1 MNRDTQSDLYGQ
13 ATGWLMKTAQR
24 NPEGLLLLAAGAA
37 LLLRSGSS
45 RSQSGTTGN
54 ASTSSSSYSADR
66 GRDTLS
72 RAASEASNYAS
83 GIKDEAS
90 NYAADIRDKV
100 SGTVSDYAQSVSDY
114 ASETG
119 RAVSER
125 SQEFARQ
132 AQSTVESTMG
142 RVLRDQPLAV
152 AMVGLAAG
160 AAVAAAFPA
169 TEIEKRTL
177 GLAGEAMA
185 DAAEKAKDSVMEA
198 AGKAG
203 ERLKSAAQERGLT
216 ADGLK
221 DLAGEVTDAFKDSMA
236 GKAKDQGS
244 PPKDQSSPTMVPAP
258 GPSGLASKPSSPAD
272 RGAGVRTADIAG
284 GGTTRGGGSN
294 R

>member
-45 RSQSGTTGN
+45 RSQSGTSGN
-54 ASTSSSSYSADR
+54 AATSSSSSYSVER
-66 GRDTLS
+66 GRETLS
-72 RAASEASNYAS
+72 RAAGEASNYAA
-83 GIKDEAS
+83 GLKDEAS
-90 NYAADIRDKV
+90 NYAAGIKDKV
-100 SGTVSDYAQSVSDY
+100 SNTVSDYAQSVSDY

-142 RVLRDQPLAV
+142 RVLREQPLAV

-203 ERLKSAAQERGLT
+203 ERLKSGAQERGLT

-221 DLAGEVTDAFKDSMA
+221 DLAGEVTDAFTDSMS

-244 PPKDQSSPTMVPAP
+244 PKNPSSPTMVPTP
-258 GPSGLASKPSSPAD
+258 GPSGLESKPSSPAD